1 MAGAEELNDWG
12 TIKGGEGGSDR
23 QYFQLDLNHLIMN
36 KHKLSNLHTDYYGVD
51 KYRNEYE
58 QAEEDVV
65 NREQLLPVR
74 PQRPKRS
81 SIVII

>member
-1 MAGAEELNDWG
+1 
-12 TIKGGEGGSDR
+12 
-23 QYFQLDLNHLIMN
+23 MN